1 MIGPLLM
8 SNSCTASA
16 LQYAVGRSLAA
27 CLRNTGKDVHVLLQL
42 HDKSEC
48 SAFAVSLDT
57 TQTHFT
63 RQSPRSAQ
71 VQVRPARDGY
81 ITPRIFTWPCAV
93 RDSRG
98 GRPCD
103 RPSLN
108 RERSSECN
116 FETSCPFP
124 D

>member
-57 TQTHFT
+57 HIDNTQTHFT
-63 RQSPRSAQ
+63 RKALAAPRSDP
-71 VQVRPARDGY
+71 PAMV
-81 ITPRIFTWPCAV
+81 T
-93 RDSRG
+93 
-98 GRPCD
+98 
-103 RPSLN
+103 
-108 RERSSECN
+108 
-116 FETSCPFP
+116 
-124 D
+124 